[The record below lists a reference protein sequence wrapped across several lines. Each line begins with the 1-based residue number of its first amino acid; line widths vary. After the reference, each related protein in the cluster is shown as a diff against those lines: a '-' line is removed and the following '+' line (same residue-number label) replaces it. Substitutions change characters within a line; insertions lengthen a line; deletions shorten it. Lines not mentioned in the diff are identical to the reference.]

1 MAYLMG
7 IALLYGSVREGR
19 AMKTTIDKSTAKWI
33 LGVLILAFVDS
44 SYAQSSPISADQ
56 RARRMVLVSIPDR
69 RLAVIEDGRVLAYF
83 PVAVGAAVS
92 PSPVGEFE
100 IVRRVANPTYQHD
113 GVVIPAGSSNPVGT
127 RWMALN
133 AKGYGIH
140 GTNLPGSIGHASSHG
155 CIRLRNR
162 DVEKLYAMLRVGDI
176 VRIRA
181 ERDEEIAMVFGGD
194 SDVVAVNAVLA
205 GGQ

>member
-1 MAYLMG
+1 
-7 IALLYGSVREGR
+7 
-19 AMKTTIDKSTAKWI
+19 MKTTINKSTAKWI
-33 LGVLILAFVDS
+33 LGVMMLALAES
-44 SYAQSSPISADQ
+44 SSAQNSKITEQ
-56 RARRMVLVSIPDR
+56 RTRRVVLVSITDR

-83 PVAVGAAVS
+83 RVAVGAAMS

-100 IVRRVANPTYQHD
+100 IVRRAANPTYSHD
-113 GVVIPAGSSNPVGT
+113 GVVIPAGSDNPVGT

-133 AKGYGIH
+133 IRGYGIH
-140 GTNLPGSIGHASSHG
+140 GTNAPRSIGHASSHG

-162 DVEKLYAMLRVGDI
+162 DVEKLYTMLRVGDI

-181 ERDEEIAMVFGGD
+181 ERDEEIAAVFGGTQ
-194 SDVVAVNAVLA
+194 DVPATAIVAQA

>member
-1 MAYLMG
+1 
-7 IALLYGSVREGR
+7 
-19 AMKTTIDKSTAKWI
+19 MKTTINKSTVKWI
-33 LGVLILAFVDS
+33 LGVLILAFAEG
-44 SYAQSSPISADQ
+44 SYAQSSPKSAEQ
-56 RARRMVLVSIPDR
+56 RTRRVVLVSIPDR

-100 IVRRVANPTYQHD
+100 IVRRVANPAYYHD
-113 GVVIPAGSSNPVGT
+113 GVVIPAGSDNPVGT

-140 GTNLPGSIGHASSHG
+140 GTNMPESIGHASSHG

-176 VRIRA
+176 VQIRA
-181 ERDEEIAMVFGGD
+181 ERDEEVAAVFGGG
-194 SDVVAVNAVLA
+194 SEVVAANVVLA